1 MTFNAQAC
9 NTQIDRS
16 QSAMALLH
24 SSCQALIEAKI
35 QSVNASWYS
44 QLDQDLGNAQQL
56 VVAWR
61 RSGTLYFQSDI
72 LSAIATY
79 GEAITAAQVPLTQL
93 FQQLETH
100 FSSEL
105 LEQAVSLLQALS
117 PPLQAMQS
125 QINNYILTL
134 KRFGKQMLDAE
145 DTMQQTIA
153 QVQAQEYSISFTI
166 DSINAQISNLRTQ
179 IGKDRQ
185 AIANAQSAEHQ
196 SILETIFGILLAPIT
211 GGLSLIL
218 AGIGVSS
225 LIEAKDQ
232 LADMEKQ
239 ISDYQQKII
248 TQQEGLSN
256 DERMVSCLMGL
267 TLSSRFVI
275 RDIDTINQALD
286 EMRTT
291 WNIYQGEMEAIIK
304 SLSKATDNSVIVVAK
319 AWFDSACEEWQS
331 IQSHVTAMSS
341 LQFNTKFITI

>member
-24 SSCQALIEAKI
+24 SSCQALIEAEI

-72 LSAIATY
+72 LNAIATC
-79 GEAITAAQVPLTQL
+79 GDAITAAQGPLTQL
-93 FQQLETH
+93 FQQLETQ

-105 LEQAVSLLQALS
+105 REQAVSQLQALS

-125 QINNYILTL
+125 QMNNYISTL
-134 KRFGKQMLDAE
+134 KGFEEQMMDAE
-145 DTMQQTIA
+145 ETMQQTIA
-153 QVQAQEYSISFTI
+153 QVQAQEESISITI
-166 DSINAQISNLRTQ
+166 DSINTQISNLRAQ

-185 AIANAQSAEHQ
+185 TIANVQSAEHQ

-256 DERMVSCLMGL
+256 DERTVACLKGL
-267 TLSSRFVI
+267 TLSSGYVI
-275 RDIDTINQALD
+275 SDIDTINQTLD
-286 EMRTT
+286 ELRTT
-291 WNIYQGEMEAIIK
+291 WNIYQGEMEAIIQN
-304 SLSKATDNSVIVVAK
+304 LNQATDNSVIAVAN
-319 AWFDSACEEWQS
+319 AWFQSACAEWQI
-331 IQSHVTAMSS
+331 IQSHITAISHP
-341 LQFNTKFITI
+341 QFNTQFKTI